1 NIMVISTPDDIRAR
15 KYANVKAIKIGDG
28 PSEVSA
34 YAAAPHGT
42 VKCVVKSM
50 PLEDSAAT
58 INENVVNAA
67 QRIGTSTTIIVAF
80 EGPKAPNYVYY
91 GGRLLR
97 YTLYRKHYVVCRTCG
112 KVGHRSDNCHRCG
125 APASQGHHCTPKCK
139 LCGGSHFTG
148 DRECKNKFKT
158 PYVVRRM
165 QWERKAEVLAGKQ
178 EKAGRGIPS
187 PTAENIP
194 PLRMSVRA
202 STRASSRSR
211 SRSRS
216 TGGKVTWAQVAEPE
230 NKKVKALKEAN
241 RQQAKTIA
249 EQDAVIRRIA
259 TDMAAM
265 RKMIQQLKA
274 RYRNQAEEIAETA
287 EEPPIKRKNT
297 EGAEPIES
305 KARQIGRKDQQ
316 NR

>member
-1 NIMVISTPDDIRAR
+1 MPDA
-15 KYANVKAIKIGDG
+15 K
-28 PSEVSA
+28 
-34 YAAAPHGT
+34 
-42 VKCVVKSM
+42 
-50 PLEDSAAT
+50 
-58 INENVVNAA
+58 
-67 QRIGTSTTIIVAF
+67 
-80 EGPKAPNYVYY
+80 
-91 GGRLLR
+91 
-97 YTLYRKHYVVCRTCG
+97 
-112 KVGHRSDNCHRCG
+112 NCHRCG

-194 PLRMSVRA
+194 PLRTSVRA

-211 SRSRS
+211 LRSRS
-216 TGGKVTWAQVAEPE
+216 TGGKVTWAQLAEPE
-230 NKKVKALKEAN
+230 NK
-241 RQQAKTIA
+241 KTIA

-265 RKMIQQLKA
+265 REMIQQLKV

-297 EGAEPIES
+297 EGA
-305 KARQIGRKDQQ
+305 
-316 NR
+316 